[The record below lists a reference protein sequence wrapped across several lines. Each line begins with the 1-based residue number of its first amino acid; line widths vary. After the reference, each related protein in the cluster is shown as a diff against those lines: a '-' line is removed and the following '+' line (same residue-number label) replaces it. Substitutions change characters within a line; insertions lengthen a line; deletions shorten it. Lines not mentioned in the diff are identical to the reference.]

1 MSNQHWDEE
10 LPKDL
15 FDGLNVPEDIIDTPE
30 PERIAFD
37 HQEDDWQDQ
46 FRRDTT
52 IYGERPSKKQ
62 SIAKRAAP
70 VVSEE
75 YTVSDDTGALI
86 SLENTVNKPTVD
98 VSLEDVFSESG
109 IQEHDVHEPPPE
121 PDDTELQPVESFFDL
136 PSVDRFDHQPPP
148 APHKP
153 TQSFDQLAFDSH
165 PKSFDDALGSDEP
178 DDDDFDVSSIDIEGT
193 IDRAQQSTKLRK
205 RIITGLT
212 AAATLVMVVFGAQW
226 LIGLGAQRGLA
237 DIPNDIDLSFLAE
250 PAQVDTAETA
260 GEFAAS
266 GSSLWGL
273 DPDEARL
280 MSVYRAG
287 ILQVHDG
294 TVKLRN
300 INTGDVLQE
309 SDIDEAIE
317 STYETFDADG
327 DPAVG
332 YRTDTQ
338 VTIISKNSVES
349 WEVEEPNLKL
359 VASGDLGLL
368 VDSASYE
375 AHAIVP
381 GEDELV
387 KAHYDRSLMLSGAD
401 QDYLLQPTS
410 NVPQV
415 DLVSFDGEDRQ
426 VIDLK
431 PPHEQTSFIRHLAIG
446 HGLSLALWELEDVR
460 FATTHS
466 LEDGRAISTVPIE
479 AAEKWTFG
487 RGADLAVMGR
497 YAIEISTGHFI
508 VEADQ
513 PLTGAINTVPFVEE
527 SSTRTLIVDGQP
539 LRQSTRLRGVT
550 ESVVVIENG
559 DSSISVYPHTGSP
572 DEQTHGGGLA

>member
-1 MSNQHWDEE
+1 
-10 LPKDL
+10 
-15 FDGLNVPEDIIDTPE
+15 
-30 PERIAFD
+30 
-37 HQEDDWQDQ
+37 
-46 FRRDTT
+46 
-52 IYGERPSKKQ
+52 
-62 SIAKRAAP
+62 
-70 VVSEE
+70 VSED
-75 YTVSDDTGALI
+75 YTVSDDTAALV
-86 SLENTVNKPTVD
+86 SLEDTVNKPTVD
-98 VSLEDVFSESG
+98 ASLEDMFSDNGVQNFDAS
-109 IQEHDVHEPPPE
+109 QPPS
-121 PDDTELQPVESFFDL
+121 DDTEFQPVGDFFDL
-136 PSVDRFDHQPPP
+136 PSVHRFDQQPPP
-148 APHKP
+148 PP
-153 TQSFDQLAFDSH
+153 QQPSPDFDQALPLDDHPEGFDVASGNVH
-165 PKSFDDALGSDEP
+165 DEP
-178 DDDDFDVSSIDIEGT
+178 SDDDFDVSSIDIEGT
-193 IDRAQQSTKLRK
+193 IDQAQQSTKLRK
-205 RIITGLT
+205 RIIAGL
-212 AAATLVMVVFGAQW
+212 AAAVTLVAVIFGAQW
-226 LIGLGAQRGLA
+226 LITLGAQRGIA
-237 DIPNDIDLSFLAE
+237 DISDDIDLSFIAE
-250 PAQVDTAETA
+250 PAQVDTTETT

-266 GSSLWGL
+266 GTPLWEL
-273 DPDEARL
+273 DADEARL

-300 INTGDVLQE
+300 INTGDIIE
-309 SDIDEAIE
+309 ETGIDEAIE

-338 VTIISKNSVES
+338 VTIISKNGAES
-349 WEVEEPNLKL
+349 WEVEEPNLQL

-368 VDSASYE
+368 VDTESYE
-375 AHAIVP
+375 AQAIVP
-381 GEDELV
+381 GEEELV
-387 KAHYDRSLMLSGAD
+387 EAHYDRDLMLSGAD

-415 DLVSFDGEDRQ
+415 DLVTFDGEDRQ
-426 VIDLK
+426 VIDLQ

-479 AAEKWTFG
+479 SAEKWTFG
-487 RGADLAVMGR
+487 RGADLAVIGR

-572 DEQTHGGGLA
+572 DEPTHGGGLA